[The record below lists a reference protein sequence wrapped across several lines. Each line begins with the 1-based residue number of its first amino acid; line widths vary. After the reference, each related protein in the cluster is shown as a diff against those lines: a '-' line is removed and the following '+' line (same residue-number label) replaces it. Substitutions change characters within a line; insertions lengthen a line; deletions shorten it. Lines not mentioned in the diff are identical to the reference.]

1 MRFVYDAPAKIS
13 SKTLS
18 PNDCLHTGPNIIQR
32 LQSMLLAFRLHKIAF
47 TADIEKAF
55 LQIELNTRNRDA
67 TRFFCLKDVDIS
79 ANNTDN
85 LVVYRFCRVRMLFGA
100 APSPYLLN
108 ATIQHHLVKQDD
120 WVSQD
125 LLRSIYMDNVL
136 TGEE

>member
-1 MRFVYDAPAKIS
+1 
-13 SKTLS
+13 
-18 PNDCLHTGPNIIQR
+18 
-32 LQSMLLAFRLHKIAF
+32 MLVTFRSHKIAF

-55 LQIELNTRNRDA
+55 LQIEPNTRGRDA

-85 LVVYRFCRVRMLFGA
+85 LVVCRFCRVLFRA

-108 ATIQHHLVKQDD
+108 ATIQHHLVKQDSD

-125 LLRSIYMDNVL
+125 LQRLIYMDHVH